1 MGAVYSGELP
11 SAPACRGSRG
21 RANRTSR
28 RVRNR
33 RPALLAT
40 LVALFWVT
48 PALSAAANNSLSA
61 ATAASSSNPLSIS
74 CSASSAPSET
84 GTANY
89 YLVLKAQYQNHGS
102 QTIAPIII
110 RFDFRDQS
118 GKVVASHTV
127 IDSTGL
133 AAQYGNNGQWQAVGY
148 PTSAVS
154 LTCSRV
160 LSNRL

>member
-1 MGAVYSGELP
+1 MKN
-11 SAPACRGSRG
+11 CRPV
-21 RANRTSR
+21 A
-28 RVRNR
+28 
-33 RPALLAT
+33 LAT
-40 LVALFWVT
+40 FVTLFGVT
-48 PALSAAANNSLSA
+48 TALSTAATNSLSA
-61 ATAASSSNPLSIS
+61 TTPASSSDPLSIS
-74 CSASSAPSET
+74 CTASSAPSET

-118 GKVVASHTV
+118 GKVIASHTV

-133 AAQYGNNGQWQAVGY
+133 APQYGNNGQWQSVGY

-154 LTCSRV
+154 LTCNRV
-160 LSNRL
+160 SSNRL

>member
-1 MGAVYSGELP
+1 M
-11 SAPACRGSRG
+11 
-21 RANRTSR
+21 
-28 RVRNR
+28 RNR
-33 RPALLAT
+33 RPAALAT
-40 LVALFWVT
+40 LVALFGVT
-48 PALSAAANNSLSA
+48 TALSTAANNSLSA

-110 RFDFRDQS
+110 RFDFHDQS

-133 AAQYGNNGQWQAVGY
+133 APQYGNNGQWQAVGY
-148 PTSAVS
+148 PASAVS

-160 LSNRL
+160 FSNRL

>member
-1 MGAVYSGELP
+1 MDCGELP
-11 SAPACRGSRG
+11 SAGARRGSGG
-21 RANRTSR
+21 RAYRTSGC
-28 RVRNR
+28 VRNW

-40 LVALFWVT
+40 LGALFGVT
-48 PALSAAANNSLSA
+48 TALSTAANNSLSA
-61 ATAASSSNPLSIS
+61 ATPTSSSNPLSIS

-110 RFDFRDQS
+110 RFDFRDQT

-133 AAQYGNNGQWQAVGY
+133 APQYGNNGQWQAVGY

-160 LSNRL
+160 FSNRL